1 MKNGAYVANLDE
13 CKSIGTHR
21 IALYVTGNN
30 VTYFNTFGIE
40 QILKEVK
47 TFIANKSI
55 IGIQVY
61 VSIMWGCFGIGF
73 IYLMFQGKSLTDF
86 SKLLLPHNFER
97 MTN

>member
-47 TFIANKSI
+47 TFMANKNI
-55 IGIQVY
+55 IRIQVY
-61 VSIMWGCFGIGF
+61 DSIMWGCFCIRF
-73 IYLMFQGKSLTDF
+73 IYLMCQGKSLTDF
-86 SKLLLPHNFER
+86 SKLLLPHNFEIMR
-97 MTN
+97 K